1 MKEITWLIY
10 SILFICMGLCVIA
23 GMIYCQNVC
32 IREEIK
38 KNRRNST
45 YTNVDQNWQKIY
57 YAYSEEYQIAEWI
70 RLRLDEEE
78 IDLSSLIE
86 GANTRTLA
94 LTIKLAEDDVN
105 SAANMLKRVREKIY
119 QTRSHFINLSSHDT
133 YSELRRL
140 QGEGAIDALQK
151 QEAEALK
158 NFENAR
164 ANLEKLTTA
173 IGEATAQPKPIL
185 TPEDI
190 GG

>member
-23 GMIYCQNVC
+23 GMIYCQNVRL
-32 IREEIK
+32 REEIK
-38 KNRRNST
+38 KNRRNFN
-45 YTNVDQNWQKIY
+45 TNVDQNWQKIY
-57 YAYSEEYQIAEWI
+57 DAYSEEYQIAEWI

-86 GANTRTLA
+86 GTNNRTLA

-119 QTRSHFINLSSHDT
+119 QTRNHFINLSSHDT
-133 YSELRRL
+133 YSELGRL

-151 QEAEALK
+151 QETEALK

>member
-1 MKEITWLIY
+1 MR
-10 SILFICMGLCVIA
+10 V
-23 GMIYCQNVC
+23 
-32 IREEIK
+32 
-38 KNRRNST
+38 
-45 YTNVDQNWQKIY
+45 
-57 YAYSEEYQIAEWI
+57 
-70 RLRLDEEE
+70 DEEE
-78 IDLSSLIE
+78 IDLSSLID

-140 QGEGAIDALQK
+140 QGEGVIDALQK
-151 QEAEALK
+151 QETEALK

-185 TPEDI
+185 SPEEI